1 MNDLTTKE
9 KAIDSREVAEMVSV
23 RHTDL
28 LRDIRN
34 YISYLGY
41 SNPVDDFFIPS
52 TYKVSGNKKTYGC
65 YLLTKK
71 GCDMVLQRTR
81 HNAKSKEKLV
91 NLINEKFGNKI
102 ETIVINSRFEAS
114 FTNSLEEALTAF
126 GLKVEYQKQINSYRL
141 DGYISELNIAI
152 EYDEQ
157 HHFTGP
163 NKEKDYERQR
173 EIEDILKC
181 TFVRC
186 DYRDTDSYNI
196 GLIFK
201 KIMEVYK

>member
-9 KAIDSREVAEMVSV
+9 KAIDSREVAEMVEK
-23 RHTDL
+23 RHSDL
-28 LRDIRN
+28 LESIRT
-34 YISYLGY
+34 YICTLGE
-41 SNPVDDFFIPS
+41 SNLIDDFFIKS
-52 TYKVSGNKKTYGC
+52 TYRDTKGETRPC

-71 GCDMVLQRTR
+71 GCDMVVQRMRNNT
-81 HNAKSKEKLV
+81 KSKEKLV
-91 NLINEKFGNKI
+91 NFMNEKFGNKI
-102 ETIVINSRFEAS
+102 ETLVINSRFETS
-114 FTNSLEEALTAF
+114 FTDSLEEALKAF
-126 GLKVEYQKQINSYRL
+126 GLEVEYQKQIGSYRL

-157 HHFTGP
+157 YHFIDL
-163 NKEKDYERQR
+163 NKEKDYQRQR

-201 KIMEVYK
+201 KIMEVCK